1 MRFALARLVGSPPGG
16 EPQLRPP
23 DPPAR
28 QSPKLMPI
36 SRAVSTTPMGSAF
49 GAAAVLH
56 VAFAAALIFLAKESP
71 SVMPPVYKVHITAAA
86 AGERQIGIVPST
98 PTPPPP
104 PTPEPVQPPPLT
116 QPPPVVPSFSKK
128 ALPPAPKVERATPT
142 PPTPA
147 KPAPKQPIAGG
158 GPQGGTGTDV
168 ATVQLDQGIDFPYPT
183 YLDNIVRQVA
193 LNFKPDDP
201 NTGLRA
207 VVFFLIRRD
216 GTVTG
221 VQFRTRSGDYAFDL
235 EARGAIEK
243 AASAFGPLPNE
254 FHDDVLPVY
263 FSFDPRLLH

>member
-1 MRFALARLVGSPPGG
+1 
-16 EPQLRPP
+16 
-23 DPPAR
+23 
-28 QSPKLMPI
+28 
-36 SRAVSTTPMGSAF
+36 MGSSF
-49 GAAAVLH
+49 GAAAMLH
-56 VAFAAALIFLAKESP
+56 VAFALAIIFLANSKP
-71 SVMPPVYKVHITAAA
+71 TVMPPVYKVNILAAPPGPTRA
-86 AGERQIGIVPST
+86 IGIVPPT
-98 PTPPPP
+98 PTAPEP
-104 PTPEPVQPPPLT
+104 PTPKTVEPPPLT
-116 QPPPVVPSFSKK
+116 APPPVVPTFTKK
-128 ALPPAPKVERATPT
+128 PVPAQPKPERATPT
-142 PPTPA
+142 VTPPA
-147 KPAPKQPIAGG
+147 KPAPKQPIAQG

-168 ATVQLDQGIDFPYPT
+168 ATVQLDQGIDFPYPA

-221 VQFRTRSGDYAFDL
+221 MQFRTRSGDYAFDL

-243 AASAFGPLPNE
+243 AASAFGPLPPE

>member
-1 MRFALARLVGSPPGG
+1 
-16 EPQLRPP
+16 
-23 DPPAR
+23 
-28 QSPKLMPI
+28 
-36 SRAVSTTPMGSAF
+36 MGSSF
-49 GAAAVLH
+49 GAAALLH
-56 VAFAAALIFLAKESP
+56 VGFVAALVFLANRSP
-71 SVMPPVYKVHITAAA
+71 SVMPPIYKVNILAAPPGPRA
-86 AGERQIGIVPST
+86 IGIVP
-98 PTPPPP
+98 PTPQAQPA
-104 PTPEPVQPPPLT
+104 PTPEPVPPPPLT
-116 QPPPVVPSFSKK
+116 APPKVEPTFSPKK
-128 ALPPAPKVERATPT
+128 AAPAPKPERATPT
-142 PPTPA
+142 VAPPP
-147 KPAPKQPIAGG
+147 KPAQKQPTAGG

-168 ATVQLDQGIDFPYPT
+168 ATVQLDQGIDFPYPA

-216 GTVTG
+216 GTVAG

-243 AASAFGPLPNE
+243 AAGAFGPLPDG

>member
-1 MRFALARLVGSPPGG
+1 
-16 EPQLRPP
+16 
-23 DPPAR
+23 
-28 QSPKLMPI
+28 
-36 SRAVSTTPMGSAF
+36 MGSSF
-49 GAAAVLH
+49 GAAALLH
-56 VAFAAALIFLAKESP
+56 VGFVAALVFLANRSP
-71 SVMPPVYKVHITAAA
+71 SAMPPIYKVNILAAPPGPRA
-86 AGERQIGIVPST
+86 IGIVP
-98 PTPPPP
+98 PTPQAQPA
-104 PTPEPVQPPPLT
+104 PTPEPVPPPPLT
-116 QPPPVVPSFSKK
+116 APPKVEPTFSPKK
-128 ALPPAPKVERATPT
+128 AAPAPKPERATPT
-142 PPTPA
+142 VAPPP
-147 KPAPKQPIAGG
+147 KPAQKQPIAGG

-168 ATVQLDQGIDFPYPT
+168 ATVQLDQGIDFPYPA

-216 GTVTG
+216 GTVAG

-243 AASAFGPLPNE
+243 AAGAFGPLPDA

>member
-1 MRFALARLVGSPPGG
+1 VTAPGARTS
-16 EPQLRPP
+16 
-23 DPPAR
+23 A
-28 QSPKLMPI
+28 
-36 SRAVSTTPMGSAF
+36 PMGSSF

-56 VAFAAALIFLAKESP
+56 VAFALAIVFLANTTP
-71 SVMPPVYKVHITAAA
+71 TVLPPVYKVNIVAAPPGPRA
-86 AGERQIGIVPST
+86 IGVVP
-98 PTPPPP
+98 PTPAAPQP
-104 PTPEPVQPPPLT
+104 PTPEPVAPPPLT
-116 QPPPVVPSFSKK
+116 APPPVVPTFTKK
-128 ALPPAPKVERATPT
+128 PVPASPKPERATPT
-142 PPTPA
+142 VTPPK
-147 KPAPKQPIAGG
+147 KPAPEQPVAGG

-168 ATVQLDQGIDFPYPT
+168 ATVQLDQGIDFPYPA
-183 YLDNIVRQVA
+183 YLNNIVRQVA

-221 VQFRTRSGDYAFDL
+221 MQFRTRSGDYAFDL

-243 AASAFGPLPNE
+243 AASAFGPLPSD

>member
-1 MRFALARLVGSPPGG
+1 V
-16 EPQLRPP
+16 
-23 DPPAR
+23 
-28 QSPKLMPI
+28 
-36 SRAVSTTPMGSAF
+36 
-49 GAAAVLH
+49 
-56 VAFAAALIFLAKESP
+56 AALVFLANQSP
-71 SVMPPVYKVHITAAA
+71 SVMPPVYRVNILAAPPGPTRA
-86 AGERQIGIVPST
+86 VGIVPPT
-98 PTPPPP
+98 PTAPQAPS
-104 PTPEPVQPPPLT
+104 PEPVQPPPLT
-116 QPPPVVPSFSKK
+116 QPPKVEPTFTTKK
-128 ALPPAPKVERATPT
+128 PPPAPKPERATPT
-142 PPTPA
+142 LTPPQ
-147 KPAPKQPIAGG
+147 KPSPKQPIAQG

-168 ATVQLDQGIDFPYPT
+168 ATVQLDQGIDFPYPA

-243 AASAFGPLPNE
+243 AASAFGALPAD

>member
-1 MRFALARLVGSPPGG
+1 
-16 EPQLRPP
+16 
-23 DPPAR
+23 
-28 QSPKLMPI
+28 
-36 SRAVSTTPMGSAF
+36 MGSSF
-49 GAAAVLH
+49 GAAALLH
-56 VAFAAALIFLAKESP
+56 VGFVAALVFLANRSP
-71 SVMPPVYKVHITAAA
+71 SAMPPIYKVNILAAPPGPRA
-86 AGERQIGIVPST
+86 IGIVP
-98 PTPPPP
+98 PTPQAQPA
-104 PTPEPVQPPPLT
+104 PTPEPVPPPPLT
-116 QPPPVVPSFSKK
+116 APPKVEPTFSPKK
-128 ALPPAPKVERATPT
+128 AAPAPKPERATPT
-142 PPTPA
+142 VAPPP
-147 KPAPKQPIAGG
+147 KPAQKQPIAGG

-168 ATVQLDQGIDFPYPT
+168 ATVQLDQGIDFPYPA

-216 GTVTG
+216 GTVAG

-243 AASAFGPLPNE
+243 AAGAFGPLPGA

>member
-1 MRFALARLVGSPPGG
+1 
-16 EPQLRPP
+16 
-23 DPPAR
+23 
-28 QSPKLMPI
+28 
-36 SRAVSTTPMGSAF
+36 MGSSF

-56 VAFAAALIFLAKESP
+56 VAFAAALIFLANNAPKDL
-71 SVMPPVYKVHITAAA
+71 PPVYKVNILAAPPGPRA
-86 AGERQIGIVPST
+86 IGIVPPT
-98 PTPPPP
+98 PTA
-104 PTPEPVQPPPLT
+104 PEPPSPKTVEPPPLT
-116 QPPPVVPSFSKK
+116 APPPVVPTFTKK
-128 ALPPAPKVERATPT
+128 PAPAPTPVKRATPT
-142 PPTPA
+142 IAPPP
-147 KPAPKQPIAGG
+147 KPSAKQPVAGG

-168 ATVQLDQGIDFPYPT
+168 ATVQLDQGIDFPYPL

-201 NTGLRA
+201 NTALRA

-243 AASAFGPLPNE
+243 AASAFGPLPAE